1 MISEHNNTVFRG
13 PLYNL
18 YFIDSLFSLLRQ
30 EKKWKTSFSPGK
42 EAHRRN
48 EQAHPL
54 ELNIQSTD
62 IQNKKMFEICVLQFY
77 YLHKITKD
85 KLKVLAGLN
94 HVVPFLSNHLETF
107 AMRYGTSAYYLVHLF
122 IKSNSEV
129 FYIASC
135 YFAKFH

>member
-1 MISEHNNTVFRG
+1 
-13 PLYNL
+13 
-18 YFIDSLFSLLRQ
+18 LFSLLRQ

-85 KLKVLAGLN
+85 KLKVLVGLN
-94 HVVPFLSNHLETF
+94 HVVPFCQIIWKRLPCVMELLPIILF
-107 AMRYGTSAYYLVHLF
+107 TSL
-122 IKSNSEV
+122 
-129 FYIASC
+129 
-135 YFAKFH
+135 